1 MKEKKCPVCVY
12 LVKECVDAFVCKC
25 EQVTRHLL
33 KLFDNLADLSFK
45 EDDDG
50 ATDPKTTVAL
60 GMYSREGEYVPFSQP
75 CVCEGQ
81 VRHNDTYTTFHL

>member
-1 MKEKKCPVCVY
+1 MKEKNVQFVFICKRM
-12 LVKECVDAFVCKC
+12 CVDAFVCKC
-25 EQVTRHLL
+25 AQVTRHLL